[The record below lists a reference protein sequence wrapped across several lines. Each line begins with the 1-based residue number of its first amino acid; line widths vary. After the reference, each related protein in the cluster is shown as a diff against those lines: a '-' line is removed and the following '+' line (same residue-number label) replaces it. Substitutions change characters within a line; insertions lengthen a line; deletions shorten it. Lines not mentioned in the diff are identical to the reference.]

1 MAKKE
6 KIKKN
11 NDNNAD
17 INIDKK
23 VDINDK
29 ETKIYTKDNNK
40 ARVDEDVKIYKT
52 ESERKKDL
60 ENLKHTKNKTFFT
73 AMGHAIDGVIR
84 AFKTERN
91 LRIDYIIGLFVLIT
105 SLFFDF
111 TKTEFAC
118 LCLTIGFVIFA
129 EMINSVCEYIVDLI
143 TDRYDDRAK
152 AAKDIAAGGVL
163 ISSGVAVIVAY
174 FLFADKI
181 YNATTSVITSIFSS
195 KLHVLFTIIFA
206 VILLAV
212 ILKGMFSKGEKYS
225 QAYPSARVALAFALT
240 TYVYII
246 TKSIFVGA
254 VAFILSV
261 MIAQIRIENTK
272 IRPIYILI
280 SAILGILVVLIIYQI
295 VLMGPNITGFISN
308 LK

>member
-1 MAKKE
+1 MPKLNEQEKKQKE
-6 KIKKN
+6 VNNNNTEDKN
-11 NDNNAD
+11 VTDDETIIYKRENSKA
-17 INIDKK
+17 NI
-23 VDINDK
+23 
-29 ETKIYTKDNNK
+29 
-40 ARVDEDVKIYKT
+40 DEDVKIYKT
-52 ESERKKDL
+52 QSERRKDL

-91 LRIDYIIGLFVLIT
+91 LRIDYIIGLFVLIG

-129 EMINSVCEYIVDLI
+129 EMINSVSEYIVDLI
-143 TDRYDDRAK
+143 TDKYDDRAK

-163 ISSGVAVIVAY
+163 IASGVAVIVAY

-181 YNATTSVITSIFSS
+181 YNATTAVISSILGS

-206 VILLAV
+206 VVLLAV
-212 ILKGMFSKGEKYS
+212 ILKGMFGKGEKYS

-254 VAFILSV
+254 VSFILSL

-272 IRPIYILI
+272 IRPIYMVI
-280 SAILGILVVLIIYQI
+280 SAVLGMLVVLIIYQI
-295 VLMGPNITGFISN
+295 VLMGPSITGFLQN